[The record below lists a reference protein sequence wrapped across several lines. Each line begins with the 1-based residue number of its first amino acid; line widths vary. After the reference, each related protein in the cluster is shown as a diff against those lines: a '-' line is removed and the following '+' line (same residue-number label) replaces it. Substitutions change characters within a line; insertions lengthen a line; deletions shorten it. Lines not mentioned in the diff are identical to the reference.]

1 MIYIKHISWGVIFMY
16 AFQLHKHRRK
26 ISLFFRLCS
35 SFFRNRIF
43 LLSGFTRNHFMTGV
57 DSHNHTEKRA
67 ASKIFVS
74 RFHVFIAGIKG
85 SNHGCQC
92 TKWPIFMCFHL
103 NIPPAFFYI
112 IPLFRKHENRKFIN
126 SVLSQSAVPVRSSSQ
141 GSYQYWQTRYE
152 TPVHNSGG

>member
-1 MIYIKHISWGVIFMY
+1 MRFL
-16 AFQLHKHRRK
+16 QLFYGYFLTESFLFLYTWKNSFFWLFSR
-26 ISLFFRLCS
+26 FFRS
-35 SFFRNRIF
+35 RVF
-43 LLSGFTRNHFMTGV
+43 LFSGLSRNHFMTGV

-112 IPLFRKHENRKFIN
+112 IPLFGKYENRKFIN
-126 SVLSQSAVPVRSSSQ
+126 FALSQSAVPARDSSQ
-141 GSYQYWQTRYE
+141 ESYQY
-152 TPVHNSGG
+152 

>member
-1 MIYIKHISWGVIFMY
+1 MY

-85 SNHGCQC
+85 SDHGCEC
-92 TKWPIFMCFHL
+92 SKWPIFMCFHL

-112 IPLFRKHENRKFIN
+112 IPLFGKYENRKFM
-126 SVLSQSAVPVRSSSQ
+126 VLPVQMRKICIMKC
-141 GSYQYWQTRYE
+141 WLTMCIILKKMRK
-152 TPVHNSGG
+152 GGGNV